1 MPRINIHIKNKGVT
15 RNKYKAYTK
24 TQLHEYLPKALREIS
39 REPDK
44 LHIEIRTIS
53 DPYLLAYTH
62 TVYYLKKI
70 FIGNQPIKY
79 YIKFN
84 QPKNTIRISYNE
96 SLIDKPEYLET
107 QSTYYLY
114 SSRIDKE
121 GKSHRSPLFNHGSKT
136 ALEYY
141 FKQFWITLPDN
152 NFLNLEVKLKG
163 SSLLKNSTT
172 DSPVLIELS
181 KKISTFLNIPSE
193 RIYIYTSSF
202 NLHIK
207 IHKVST
213 L

>member
-1 MPRINIHIKNKGVT
+1 MPQINIHIKKNRVT
-15 RNKYKAYTK
+15 RNQYKAYTK
-24 TQLHEYLPKALREIS
+24 TQLYEYLPEALQEI
-39 REPDK
+39 RRDPDK

-53 DPYLLAYTH
+53 DPYLLAYSH
-62 TVYYLKKI
+62 TVFYLKKI
-70 FIGNQPIKY
+70 LIHDQSIKY
-79 YIKFN
+79 YMITN

-96 SLIDKPEYLET
+96 VLLDKPEYPES

-141 FKQFWITLPDN
+141 FKQFWTTLPND
-152 NFLNLEVKLKG
+152 NFLNLEVKLKRT
-163 SSLLKNSTT
+163 SLLKNATP
-172 DSPVLIELS
+172 DSPVLLELS
-181 KKISTFLNIPSE
+181 NKISTFLNINPKA
-193 RIYIYTSSF
+193 IYIYTAPF

-207 IHKVST
+207 IHKST